1 MNNSSREKWP
11 LVTVFTLVFNTGKY
25 VVETLDSVR
34 SNYYPNIQHIII
46 DDCSSDGQSVQ
57 LIEEWI
63 EENNYPCTF
72 IKHQKNKGICK
83 SINEVIRLSN
93 GKYIF
98 GVCDDLILPE
108 KLRRQVELL
117 EKAPPEYGVVYSDAY
132 LINEDGTPRSGT
144 FIPMH
149 RQFANIPDG
158 YIFDTLLEG
167 NFIPAMATLV
177 KTECYEKV
185 GIYDENLGYEDFDM
199 WLRIAKEYKFMFSDY
214 ISAKYRINKNGLHL
228 TKEDWGIDDYSIYLK
243 HVQCGPVVMMKL
255 ELAAANIYK
264 IHDHDNLNMVLDDF
278 EKTFKRKPLL
288 YYFVKLGIPYI
299 FYRIFFEILHILK
312 RK

>member
-1 MNNSSREKWP
+1 MKTSNREEWP

-34 SNYYPNIQHIII
+34 SNNYPNIQHIII
-46 DDCSSDGQSVQ
+46 DDCSSDRESVPF
-57 LIEEWI
+57 IEKWI
-63 EENNYPCTF
+63 KDNNYSCTF
-72 IKHQKNKGICK
+72 IKHQRNMGICK
-83 SINEVIRLSN
+83 SINEVLQLTE

-108 KLRRQVELL
+108 KVQRQVELL
-117 EKAPPEYGVVYSDAY
+117 ENALPEYGVVYSDAY
-132 LINEDGTPRSGT
+132 LINGNGTPRSGT
-144 FIPMH
+144 FIRMH
-149 RQFANIPDG
+149 RKFADIPEG

-185 GIYDENLGYEDFDM
+185 GIYDETLGYEDFDM

-214 ISAKYRINKNGLHL
+214 ISAKYRINENGLHL
-228 TKEDWGIDDYSIYLK
+228 TKKDWGIDDYRIYSK
-243 HVQCGPVVMMKL
+243 HVQYGPVVMKKL
-255 ELAAANIYK
+255 ELAAANIYRVR
-264 IHDHDNLNMVLDDF
+264 DHDNLNLILDDF
-278 EKTFKRKPLL
+278 EKTYGSKPIL
-288 YYFVKLGIPYI
+288 YYFIKLRIPYI
-299 FYRIFFEILHILK
+299 LYRIFHEILHVVK